1 MNAGDSILIGGLQV
15 RAVIG
20 VHAWEQHQ
28 TRPLLIDLE
37 LGIDAR
43 EAAASDRLR
52 DAIDYKAVADEVIA
66 FAASREFRLLETMAE
81 SIARLLFQ
89 SHPIRWLVLNIGK
102 PGAVPEARSVA
113 VRIERRRE
121 DYAVCGR

>member
-1 MNAGDSILIGGLQV
+1 MSARDCILIGGLQV
-15 RAVIG
+15 RTVIG

-28 TRPLLIDLE
+28 PRPLQIDLE

-52 DAIDYKAVADEVIA
+52 DAIDYKQVSDEVIA
-66 FAASREFRLLETMAE
+66 FAASREFRLLETLGE

-89 SHPIRWLVLNIGK
+89 NHPILSLVITIAK
-102 PGAVPEARSVA
+102 PGAVPEARSIA
-113 VRIERRRE
+113 LRIERRRE
-121 DYAVCGR
+121 DYSACGS